1 MTARRL
7 LYLDSQRLSAYAW
20 RQGRLQPEGTFE
32 NRADDLAR
40 FAEYLR
46 LNAASQYQLLANL
59 AEEGHEIETIPF
71 LQGQDRAAL
80 IARKLGQHFLGTPFA
95 TAIPLGY
102 EKSQRKN
109 EKLLLT
115 ALTNPAA
122 VEPWLEALRDA
133 EVALAGLYTVAQLG
147 GRLLAKLGRPTRR
160 ALLLTCQDH
169 SVRESLILDGQT
181 VFSRLVSLADSSIA
195 GIAAR
200 YSSEAAK
207 LHQYLVGKRLL
218 SRSDTLPVFA
228 VAHPVATG
236 AVRQACVDTPQLAFD
251 IIDSHFAARQIGLK
265 SFPDDSRCELL
276 FLQLLAAAPPRQ
288 QLAPAIYRHGHRIG
302 QIRAG
307 LLALGGI
314 GLFASAL
321 FAAQLLYDAHELR
334 DEARTLAAS
343 EAEMNW
349 RYREITATFPQLS
362 IDNETLRRVTDR
374 QNRLLA
380 EQRLPDA
387 AFRMV
392 SRALG
397 EAPNVQVDAIEWS
410 AGEKV
415 LPAVGQGGA
424 QLPSPAMPGS
434 ESIVLRG
441 SIRLGP
447 ASTTRQVL
455 ATFEHFVDS
464 LRIDR
469 GNEVTVTKQPFE
481 IESGRPLRGSDVEE
495 EGAGQRNF
503 VIQIQR
509 RSAP

>member
-7 LYLDSQRLSAYAW
+7 LYLDSQRLSAYTW
-20 RQGRLQPEGTFE
+20 RQGRLQPEGAFE

-46 LNAASQYQLLANL
+46 LNAGSQYQLLANL
-59 AEEGHEIETIPF
+59 AEEGHEIEVIPF
-71 LQGQDRAAL
+71 LQGSDRAAL
-80 IARKLGQHFLGTPFA
+80 ITRKLGQHFLGTPYA
-95 TAIPLGY
+95 AAIPLGY

-109 EKLLLT
+109 ERLLLT
-115 ALTNPAA
+115 ALTSPAV
-122 VEPWLEALRDA
+122 VEPWLETLRDA

-147 GRLLAKLGRPTRR
+147 GRLLARLGRPTRR

-181 VFSRLVSLADSSIA
+181 VFSRLVPLADSSIA
-195 GIAAR
+195 GISAR
-200 YSSEAAK
+200 FSSEAAK

-218 SRSDTLPVFA
+218 GRSDTLPVF
-228 VAHPVATG
+228 VIAHPAAAG
-236 AVRQACVDTPQLAFD
+236 AVRQACIDTPQLAFD
-251 IIDSHFAARQIGLK
+251 IIDSHAAARQTGLK
-265 SFPDDSRCELL
+265 SFPDDSRAELL
-276 FLQLLAAAPPRQ
+276 FLHLLAATPPRQ

-307 LLALGGI
+307 LLAVGGI
-314 GLFASAL
+314 ALLGSAL
-321 FAAQLLYDAHELR
+321 FAAHLLYDAHELR
-334 DEARTLAAS
+334 EEARALAAS
-343 EAEMNW
+343 ESEMNW

-374 QNRLLA
+374 ETRLLA

-387 AFRMV
+387 AFRML

-410 AGEKV
+410 AGEKAPPTAGQPGV
-415 LPAVGQGGA
+415 APALPTG
-424 QLPSPAMPGS
+424 PAS

-455 ATFEHFVDS
+455 ATFEHFVDF
-464 LRIDR
+464 LRVDR
-469 GNEVTVTKQPFE
+469 SNEVTVNKQPFE
-481 IESGRPLRGSDVEE
+481 IESGRPLRGGDAEE
-495 EGAGQRNF
+495 ENAGQRNF
-503 VIQIQR
+503 VIHIQR
-509 RSAP
+509 RGKA